1 MRKFLIAFIILA
13 LCQVAGARTVTVV
26 TGQGVAA
33 SSCDSCTGTLLFG
46 SHFENSDDVTTGTPC
61 GCNTNADV
69 TWALTANMEYS
80 TTQESDGTYSIHM
93 TNTSAIKTATIPVDF
108 SATAGTIVFDLYWV
122 AETDYRHYLNIT
134 YNASNKIL
142 LYYDDPYGCTLNIDH
157 GGVNWNPYQ
166 ACSSGGW
173 HTIVIKWDT
182 TTAHD
187 GNYWSFKVDSNTPTT
202 SNNNTA
208 FAAAPT
214 SLIIGDSAV
223 ENTDEFYIDKLKV
236 YNTWTDD

>member
-69 TWALTANMEYS
+69 TWDKTANVEYS
-80 TTQESDGTYSIHM
+80 TTQESDGTYSIHV
-93 TNTSAIKTATIPVDF
+93 TSAEATKTATIPVDF
-108 SATAGTIVFDLYWV
+108 SATTGTVVFDFYWV
-122 AETDYRHYLNIT
+122 AETDFYHFINFT
-134 YNASNKIL
+134 YNAANRIF
-142 LYYDDPYGCTLNIDH
+142 LYYDDPYGVTLNIDH
-157 GGVNWNPYQ
+157 GGVNWNPYL
-166 ACSSGGW
+166 AGAANTW
-173 HTIVIKWDT
+173 HKVVIKWDT
-182 TTAHD
+182 ATAHD
-187 GNYWSFKVDSNTPTT
+187 GKYFSFKVGTNSAT
-202 SNNNTA
+202 SDNSTA

-214 SLIIGDSAV
+214 SLVIGYSSSA
-223 ENTDEFYIDKLKV
+223 TTQEFYIDNLKV